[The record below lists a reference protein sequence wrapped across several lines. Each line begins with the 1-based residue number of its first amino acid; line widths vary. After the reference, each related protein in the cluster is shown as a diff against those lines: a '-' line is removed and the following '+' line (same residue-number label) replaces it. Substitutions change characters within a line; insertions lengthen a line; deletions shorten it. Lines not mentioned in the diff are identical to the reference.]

1 MKVVGI
7 TGGIASGKSTVSS
20 YLQNKYQAYIF
31 DADKEAK
38 LLLDSKLISEKIYKA
53 FPGILDLSKTS
64 IANEAFKNQKSQ
76 RKINDIIHP
85 AISDLILERI
95 NDKKKSHTLFVIDA
109 ALIIESGVF
118 KKHRESGSKLILIS
132 ADKDSRL
139 QRALERS
146 NLSEQTINDRMKLQM
161 KDNFEPR
168 YGFVNF
174 AEIWDGRLAMMG
186 ILIGLTTELL
196 TGQGI
201 LTQMGIG

>member
-1 MKVVGI
+1 MKCNKKLKCNCTRQFNTPKGI
-7 TGGIASGKSTVSS
+7 YGVTFDGF
-20 YLQNKYQAYIF
+20 IF
-31 DADKEAK
+31 MPC
-38 LLLDSKLISEKIYKA
+38 ISEKIYKA
-53 FPGILDLSKTS
+53 FPGLLDLSKTS

-161 KDNFEPR
+161 KDSEKIKHVDYVIEN
-168 YGFVNF
+168 NS
-174 AEIWDGRLAMMG
+174 
-186 ILIGLTTELL
+186 TKSELYNSVDKIIK
-196 TGQGI
+196 TI
-201 LTQMGIG
+201 MHE